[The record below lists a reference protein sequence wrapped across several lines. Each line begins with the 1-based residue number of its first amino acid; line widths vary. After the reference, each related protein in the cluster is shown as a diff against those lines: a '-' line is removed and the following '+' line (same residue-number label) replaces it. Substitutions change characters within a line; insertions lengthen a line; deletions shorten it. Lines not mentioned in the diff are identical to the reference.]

1 MTSKKYFLIALLCAG
16 LASVEA
22 TADTDNL
29 LYINACLSNWKV
41 HPFDARNPKFRVLA
55 TKVKIMGIGGDIND
69 SVATSAPDLVL
80 IKPNVSV
87 MTKARL
93 SLMNPNGWYCL
104 QSKVSV
110 MSKTIIDLHCNAQL
124 ASTADGA
131 TVLGANENDDGVTVM
146 GKAVINRL
154 GCSE

>member
-1 MTSKKYFLIALLCAG
+1 
-16 LASVEA
+16 
-22 TADTDNL
+22 
-29 LYINACLSNWKV
+29 
-41 HPFDARNPKFRVLA
+41 
-55 TKVKIMGIGGDIND
+55 MGIGGDIND

-154 GCSE
+154 GCP